1 VLEFGIFDHL
11 DSNGLPLRDFFE
23 QRLSLIELIE
33 RSGFYGHHLA
43 EHHSTPLGL
52 AGSPS
57 VFLASA
63 FARTKNLRLGTLVY
77 VLPLHHPLR
86 LYEEVCMLDHL
97 SGGRLMLG
105 VGRGG
110 ALIEHQRMGVEPKNA
125 QALYHEAF
133 AVLMHAFENDVV
145 NFDGKFFQYRDYLV
159 QQRPLQRPHPPIW
172 YGAPNPEAI
181 GWAAPRSIN
190 VVSLGPATRARAIA
204 ERYRTEWSALG
215 RDPATLPKIGVTR
228 HVVVAPTDDEAK
240 RIARRVYT
248 RWSNAIAFLWEHA
261 GQDFVL
267 KEIYPRDFDALEQ
280 LGHGIAGSPT
290 SVRDYLAELQRE
302 TGVNYVLC
310 QMIFGDMRFDE
321 AQQSISLFARDVM
334 PAFSGS
340 VSG

>member
-11 DSNGLPLRDFFE
+11 DSNGLALGEFFE
-23 QRLSLIELIE
+23 QRLQLIELIE
-33 RSGFYGHHLA
+33 RGGFYGYHLA

-63 FARTKNLRLGTLVY
+63 FARTTTLRLGPLVY

-86 LYEEVCMLDHL
+86 LYEEICMLDHL

-110 ALIEHQRMGVEPKNA
+110 ALIEHQRMGIEPKDA

-145 NFDGKFFQYRDYLV
+145 NFDGRFFQYRDYLV
-159 QQRPLQRPHPPIW
+159 QQRPVQRPHPPMW

-181 GWAAPRSIN
+181 AWAAPRTIN
-190 VVSLGPATRARAIA
+190 VVSLGPAARAKAIA
-204 ERYRTEWSALG
+204 ERYRAEWNALG
-215 RDPATLPKIGVTR
+215 REPSSLPKVGITR
-228 HVVVAPTDDEAK
+228 HIVVAPTDDEAK
-240 RIARRVYT
+240 RIARRAYP
-248 RWSNAIAFLWEHA
+248 RWSAAIAFLWEHSK
-261 GQDFVL
+261 QDFVL
-267 KEIYPRDFDALEQ
+267 KEIYPKDFDALERI
-280 LGHGIAGSPT
+280 GHGIAGSPT
-290 SVRDYLAELQRE
+290 TVRDYLAALQRE

-310 QMIFGDMRFDE
+310 QMIFGDMSFEE
-321 AQQSISLFARDVM
+321 ARQSVSLFASDVM
-334 PAFSGS
+334 PAFSR
-340 VSG
+340 